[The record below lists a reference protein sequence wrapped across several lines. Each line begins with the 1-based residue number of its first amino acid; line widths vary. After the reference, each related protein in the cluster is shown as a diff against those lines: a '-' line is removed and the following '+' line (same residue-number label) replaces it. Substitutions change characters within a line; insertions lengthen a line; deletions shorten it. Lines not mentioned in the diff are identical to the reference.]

1 MRLFQFFNFIIM
13 RLFAIKLGFFFLFL
27 LASCSTDDSK
37 VQVPVNEMELITT
50 VKIIFTPTTGGSN
63 VELEYK
69 DLDGEGGTEP
79 TITISSPFEKLKTY
93 NGTIYLKNELANPA
107 IDITPEI
114 VAEALEHQFFYQNTG
129 NLPPFNYANSSSNFD
144 SNGKP
149 LGIQSVVTTALEA
162 SGILQVSLRHG
173 PNKNGVNVANG
184 FIENAGGATD
194 VEVRFNITVQ

>member
-1 MRLFQFFNFIIM
+1 M

-27 LASCSTDDSK
+27 LVSCSNDDSK
-37 VQVPVNEMELITT
+37 VQVPVNEVELITT
-50 VKIIFTPTTGGSN
+50 VKVVFTPTSGGAN
-63 VELEYK
+63 VVLEHR
-69 DLDGEGGTEP
+69 DLDGEGGMEP
-79 TITISSPFEKLKTY
+79 IITVSSPFEKLKTY
-93 NGTIYLKNELANPA
+93 NGSVYLENELANPS

-114 VAEALEHQFFYQNTG
+114 VAEALEHQFFYQTTG

-149 LGIQSVVTTALEA
+149 LGIHTVVTTAGEA
-162 SGILQVSLRHG
+162 SGILQISLRHG

-194 VEVRFNITVQ
+194 VEVRFNITVE